1 MSSTTALVKELLD
14 QKSTLKGRQSAGMRD
29 GSGAET
35 VSQSE
40 IKRIVKE
47 GVAEALAEHERAYHA
62 DETPETTDDEIR
74 TDVDDRSSSGG
85 STKKGLLLLVL
96 VVALLVR
103 RRRNRG
109 QSSDY

>member
-62 DETPETTDDEIR
+62 DEIPDDEIR